1 MIESFI
7 SLLKDDAE
15 VSRLTLYLFL
25 GYVILELIK
34 FFLKP
39 SVVVQK
45 VIEKLVLIIA
55 VEFLVLII
63 GNSIVN
69 ENYSRIWYLVG
80 FFVVAFLRKKKIGK
94 RYDDAVDKFADKIS
108 EKI

>member
-7 SLLKDDAE
+7 SLLKDDTE

-25 GYVILELIK
+25 GYIILELIK

-39 SVVVQK
+39 SVVIQK
-45 VIEKLVLIIA
+45 VFEKLILIIA
-55 VEFLVLII
+55 AAFLVLII

-69 ENYSRIWYLVG
+69 ENYSRIWYMVA
-80 FFVVAFLRKKKIGK
+80 FFVVAFLRKKKIRK
-94 RYDDAVDKFADKIS
+94 RYEDAVDKLADKIS